1 MIEQQKMIEIS
12 IPELESSVKM
22 MKETGYRLV
31 QIGATTVA
39 DGFEVNYSFDKEYH
53 FVNIRVK
60 LASKQAALASIS
72 TIYWNAFLYEN
83 EIQDLFG
90 IRIKGMAVDYHGQF
104 YKTTVKVPFGAV
116 KKIEKSEEKN
126 G

>member
-12 IPELESSVKM
+12 IPELESSVKT

-31 QIGATTVA
+31 QIGATTIA

-53 FVNIRVK
+53 FVNFRVK
-60 LASKQAALASIS
+60 LAQDQAALPSVSA
-72 TIYWNAFLYEN
+72 IYWNAFLYEN

-90 IRIKGMAVDYHGQF
+90 IRISGMAVDYHGQF
-104 YKTTVKVPFGAV
+104 YKTTVKVPFGIV
-116 KKIEKSEEKN
+116 KKQEKSAENN